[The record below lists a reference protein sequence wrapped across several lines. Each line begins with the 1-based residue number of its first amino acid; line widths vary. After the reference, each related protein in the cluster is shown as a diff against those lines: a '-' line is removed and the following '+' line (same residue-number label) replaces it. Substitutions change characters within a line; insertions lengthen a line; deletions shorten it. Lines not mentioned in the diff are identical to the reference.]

1 MLTTDWKRPIPHLF
15 RSYTYLLANR
25 FEPGSE
31 CKSCVHTR
39 VDGQSYKALLVG
51 IRGSV
56 GADYPELKGSHKDVE
71 EVQELLKDCYG
82 YCDPDITILVDDG
95 VHVQPT
101 RNNILKAIRD
111 LVKDA
116 KAGDHFCFHYCGHS
130 MQIPNRSGTEEDGL
144 DECLIPSD
152 GVEKH
157 IVDNELNAALVL
169 PLPAGCQLV
178 AVLDT
183 CHSGSL
189 LDLRHNRCNR
199 VVVPWIWPGKKR
211 SDEIQHNV
219 GRRNARLVSRAA
231 SILPGRKAVPPSRT
245 PSTRLLARSSEINMN
260 LMCQSPLRTISE
272 APGIAARGPGLGP
285 KRTYTYRARTV
296 SFFSAEKENDNGLQ
310 EGGDMPSALT
320 GDFWVLPEGDQRCD
334 SPTTMFECTGWCRD
348 LNRIAPENAASSGG
362 VQADVISLASCKDSE
377 LTYEDADGKSMT
389 SALVETLRRNP
400 NQSLKD
406 VLVFVSHAV
415 HTKTLLRHSSTKKYR
430 KDVKDHA
437 ARVEQKNAQDH
448 QRAMSFMIPER
459 LPSPPIPSKTFP
471 GPKISFLADL
481 KGKLNFKRVVWTS
494 KMTRPSGFDM
504 DNFQNPELSSSRP
517 LDMGQR
523 FRL

>member
-1 MLTTDWKRPIPHLF
+1 MSLTEST
-15 RSYTYLLANR
+15 YTLDSNQ
-25 FEPGSE
+25 E
-31 CKSCVHTR
+31 CKPCVHTR
-39 VDGQSYKALLVG
+39 LDGQSYKALLVG
-51 IRGSV
+51 I
-56 GADYPELKGSHKDVE
+56 HVE
-71 EVQELLKDCYG
+71 EVRELLKDCYG
-82 YCDPDITILVDDG
+82 YYDPDITILVDDG

-130 MQIPNRSGTEEDGL
+130 KQIPNRSGTEEDGL

-152 GVEKH
+152 GVESH

-189 LDLRHNRCNR
+189 LDLRHNKCNR
-199 VVVPWIWPGKKR
+199 VVVPWIWPGKRR
-211 SDEIQHNV
+211 SDETRHNV
-219 GRRNARLVSRAA
+219 VRRNACWVSRGPG
-231 SILPGRKAVPPSRT
+231 ILPGRKAVPPSRI

-260 LMCQSPLRTISE
+260 LMCQSPLRTTSE
-272 APGIAARGPGLGP
+272 APDTTARGPGLGP
-285 KRTYTYRARTV
+285 KRTYTYRERTV
-296 SFFSAEKENDNGLQ
+296 SFFSAGKENGLQ

-348 LNRIAPENAASSGG
+348 LNRVAPESATSSGG

-377 LTYEDADGKSMT
+377 LTYEDPDGRSMT

-406 VLVFVSHAV
+406 VLVFLSHAM
-415 HTKTLLRHSSTKKYR
+415 HTKAVSRHWRAKKYK
-430 KDVKDHA
+430 KDLKAYA
-437 ARVEQKNAQDH
+437 AIVERQNAQNH
-448 QRAMSFMIPER
+448 QRAMSLSISESPLSR
-459 LPSPPIPSKTFP
+459 LAPSKTLP
-471 GPKISFLADL
+471 APKIPLFARLRTDNL
-481 KGKLNFKRVVWTS
+481 KKLGFKRLVWDS
-494 KMTRPSGFDM
+494 EMIKASGLDI

-517 LDMGQR
+517 LDMGKR
-523 FRL
+523 FHL